1 MILKL
6 FLYTQ
11 IICKMFIKKNE
22 EYNVGKKRKLLIAFD
37 DMIADMIKN
46 LNPVENEWFI
56 WGRKFN
62 ISVVSITQSYF
73 KVPKEVRLNTTYF
86 SNATNSKSKQT
97 KKQKKKQK
105 KEIALNHSLDID
117 FKGFMRIYKK
127 YTVEP

>member
-46 LNPVENEWFI
+46 LNPVENELFI
-56 WGRKFN
+56 
-62 ISVVSITQSYF
+62 
-73 KVPKEVRLNTTYF
+73 
-86 SNATNSKSKQT
+86 
-97 KKQKKKQK
+97 
-105 KEIALNHSLDID
+105 
-117 FKGFMRIYKK
+117 
-127 YTVEP
+127 